1 MSLDSYAF
9 FAAPKRAHPLLE
21 DCPIFFVLLPHSP
34 ERHRH
39 RQGGRRCKGK
49 IDCFFWKRPFTEKPD
64 QLLGGVSCRT
74 DDSSDQENGNSS
86 FAQSISGPSP
96 SEREAGYRS
105 IFSLTTSNLLKE
117 LRIRGATAYVDLID
131 FRQTLPGASSSCGSA
146 EFQSQISHTLHQFPK
161 VKRVI
166 YAINGDPRTFY
177 AWMGEPCDKT
187 NGYCDPRPFGSPRK
201 QAHSP

>member
-1 MSLDSYAF
+1 MLFSPHRNGHILFLRIALF
-9 FAAPKRAHPLLE
+9 FSCFYLTHQNAIAIDKGAEGAKAKLTVFFGNDLLQKNPTNCSEVFPVERMTPATKKMATAALHNL
-21 DCPIFFVLLPHSP
+21 F
-34 ERHRH
+34 
-39 RQGGRRCKGK
+39 
-49 IDCFFWKRPFTEKPD
+49 
-64 QLLGGVSCRT
+64 
-74 DDSSDQENGNSS
+74 
-86 FAQSISGPSP
+86 SGPSP